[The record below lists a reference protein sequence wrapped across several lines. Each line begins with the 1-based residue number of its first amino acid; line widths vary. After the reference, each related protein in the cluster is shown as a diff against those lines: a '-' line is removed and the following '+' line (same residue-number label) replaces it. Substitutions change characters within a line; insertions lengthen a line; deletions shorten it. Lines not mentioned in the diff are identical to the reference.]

1 MESDLVVRLLHSEVI
16 KPFLKD
22 WVRSLKESIVI
33 KEHIW
38 PLWSLGSSLPHMPF
52 LLRHLLCCNGVGGY
66 HRLDAST
73 MLFGI
78 SSDQNHETYKV

>member
-33 KEHIW
+33 KERIW
-38 PLWSLGSSLPHMPF
+38 SLWSLGSSLPHMPF
-52 LLRHLLCCNGVGGY
+52 LLLHLLCCNGVGGY
-66 HRLDAST
+66 LLDAST
-73 MLFGI
+73 ILFGI
-78 SSDQNHETYKV
+78 SSDQNHKTHKV